1 MYPFNAEK
9 FVKCVRSQM
18 EVVTCS
24 PAQVFSITRRTC
36 LPISQV
42 LKYERV
48 RLPSELQKTD
58 SYRNVDEHFDV
69 YTMVYCPVGLTGT
82 YPHPFDGSKYITC
95 GAGRLV
101 CESCASGKAF
111 SLSRKECDMKE
122 ELDAND
128 RVPQIQMSYGEEFP
142 VTDIETTYGSS
153 EYKTRFLLD
162 SPFVKHRSCFRLISV
177 DGLTYLMCPP
187 GLNGVFLH
195 PFDCTKYIECSNGAT
210 KIETCSNGAVYSISR
225 RKCIP
230 RDKVEA
236 FDRVE
241 YMTTTQHEFSNEHV
255 AQAGEI
261 ILYLCVFTHRL
272 LSIILLKVGN

>member
-36 LPISQV
+36 LPVSQV

-69 YTMVYCPVGLTGT
+69 YTMVYCPMGLTGT

-142 VTDIETTYGSS
+142 VTDIESTYGSS
-153 EYKTRFLLD
+153 EYKIRF
-162 SPFVKHRSCFRLISV
+162 HWI
-177 DGLTYLMCPP
+177 
-187 GLNGVFLH
+187 
-195 PFDCTKYIECSNGAT
+195 
-210 KIETCSNGAVYSISR
+210 
-225 RKCIP
+225 
-230 RDKVEA
+230 
-236 FDRVE
+236 
-241 YMTTTQHEFSNEHV
+241 
-255 AQAGEI
+255 
-261 ILYLCVFTHRL
+261 RL
-272 LSIILLKVGN
+272 LLNIEYVFSFNFSRWSDLSYVSAWLKWRIPASIRLYQVH